1 MSNSVQ
7 SHELQVPLF
16 MEFSRQEYW
25 SGVPFPTPG
34 DLPELGIKPTSFA
47 FWQEDS
53 LHCATSEIQSVKYVG
68 SKMSICKGVNDL
80 KKLYLY

>member
-25 SGVPFPTPG
+25 SGIPFPIPG
-34 DLPELGIKPTSFA
+34 DLPDLGIKPTSLA
-47 FWQEDS
+47 F
-53 LHCATSEIQSVKYVG
+53 LAGRFFTLCHLGNPICEICGIKN
-68 SKMSICKGVNDL
+68 INL
-80 KKLYLY
+80 